1 MTDQNDNNSLGQKL
15 MRRLHAPIYEK
26 RIAVLSETIVAQLK
40 QGDVVLDVGCG
51 SGSLGKAILNSPRCP
66 AGVRVRGLEN
76 HKRGGEAIEVTA
88 YDGHTIPFADREV
101 DVVILA
107 DVLHHEPT
115 PQRLLN
121 ESIRVARRCVFI
133 KDHKVDGFLAQSRIS
148 FLDWAANTGYG
159 VKCLFRYHTRDGWT
173 EFLRGFPVKVAA
185 EILTMNLYP
194 PFFNF
199 VFGKRLHYC
208 AVLETPPQK

>member
-1 MTDQNDNNSLGQKL
+1 

-26 RIAVLSETIVAQLK
+26 RIAVLSKTIEAQLRP
-40 QGDVVLDVGCG
+40 GDLVLDVGCG
-51 SGSLGKAILNSPRCP
+51 SGRLGKAILDSASCP
-66 AGVRVRGLEN
+66 KAVRVIGLEN
-76 HKRGGEAIEVTA
+76 HPRGGEAIEVTA
-88 YDGHTIPFADREV
+88 YDGQTIPLDDRAV

-115 PQRLLN
+115 PQRLLG
-121 ESIRVARRCVFI
+121 ESIRVARRMVFI
-133 KDHKVDGFLAQSRIS
+133 KDHKVDGFLAQWRIS

-173 EFLRGFPVKVAA
+173 QFLKPFPVKVGE
-185 EILTMNLYP
+185 EILSMNLYP

-199 VFGKRLHYC
+199 VFGKKLHYC
-208 AVLETPPQK
+208 AVLETTGSIRATPK